1 MSVDAP
7 ARVVDPCQIL
17 AMSIRTQSKSP
28 LIGVLELQT
37 TDGTVQCQINEET
50 AQLLSSD
57 LDHFLSQ
64 S

>member
-1 MSVDAP
+1 MSVDTPEMLAD
-7 ARVVDPCQIL
+7 RHKIL
-17 AMSIRTQSKSP
+17 AVSVTTQTKSP

-37 TDGTVQCQINEET
+37 THGTMQCQINEET